1 MSVYSLYE
9 DGLGVKRTLTYDC
22 DEPDYQYGT
31 YGYSDGKENIGYFFS
46 ADVDL
51 CNPTNPQ
58 SKPYPLSMI
67 YAGFGSDHGHTDKC
81 EDEQDEDCEVDHS
94 VARLVD
100 EMPGV
105 MNRADLQLSDTS
117 SEYTESSSSCSPSS
131 SSSTLEI
138 SSPSSEDSLFEVPVK
153 KQRASRRKP
162 RQSRKFYLYES
173 NGSPLPVESPSSFL
187 AEPQIVTREPRFE
200 GDLYTPRFQRG
211 AGEAKEGFCGLCSP
225 GIWLRIKQS
234 SYWYHM
240 NYHHG
245 ISASTGRP
253 YEAPV
258 DFHVERISRTEDD
271 NSADVEGDGVA
282 VLRISGNCGH
292 CGQSVTISNK
302 YLEGEQKDYK
312 GCLDDLIDLSTVN
325 LMSWY
330 KHAQRCHRKTTQD

>member
-1 MSVYSLYE
+1 M
-9 DGLGVKRTLTYDC
+9 KRT
-22 DEPDYQYGT
+22 QYGT
-31 YGYSDGKENIGYFFS
+31 YGYSDEKENIGYFFS

-51 CNPTNPQ
+51 GNPTSPQ

-67 YAGFGSDHGHTDKC
+67 YAGFASEHVHSENDH
-81 EDEQDEDCEVDHS
+81 DEHCRDDHS
-94 VARLVD
+94 VARMVD
-100 EMPGV
+100 EMPCV
-105 MNRADLQLSDTS
+105 MNRADLELSDTT
-117 SEYTESSSSCSPSS
+117 SEYTESSSSSLAS
-131 SSSTLEI
+131 SSSTLDI

-153 KQRASRRKP
+153 KQRAARGKP
-162 RQSRKFYLYES
+162 RQSSKFYLYQA

-187 AEPQIVTREPRFE
+187 AEPKIMTREPRFD

-225 GIWLRIKQS
+225 GVWLRIKQS

-253 YEAPV
+253 YEAPT
-258 DFHVERISRTEDD
+258 DFHVERISRTESVVGDD
-271 NSADVEGDGVA
+271 HGFDAERDGVA

-292 CGQSVTISNK
+292 CEQSVTISNK
-302 YLEGEQKDYK
+302 YLEGEQRNYK
-312 GCLDDLIDLSTVN
+312 GSLDDLIDLSTVN

-330 KHAQRCHRKTTQD
+330 KHAQRCHRLTKTT